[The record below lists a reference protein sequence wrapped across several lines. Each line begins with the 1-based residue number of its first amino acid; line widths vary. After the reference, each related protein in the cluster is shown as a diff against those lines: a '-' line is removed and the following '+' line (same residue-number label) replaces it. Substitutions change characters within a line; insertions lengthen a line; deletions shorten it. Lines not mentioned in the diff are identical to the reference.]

1 MAQKETVYTP
11 PKQLTEL
18 PAQIVTELDGAHLES
33 RLHEA
38 IRLST
43 VGEDGWPHA
52 AQLSIGEVLAVSP
65 CELLVAIW
73 PASNTAKNLK
83 RDGRLTLSLVANGGL
98 LEMRSHATPAAE
110 HQTNLK
116 LAVFRIK
123 IEAINE
129 HRSTYADVT
138 SGVTFRLQDE
148 ARTVARWREQIASLK
163 ALI

>member
-11 PKQLTEL
+11 PKHSTQLPT
-18 PAQIVTELDGAHLES
+18 QIVTELDGDHLES

-43 VGEDGWPHA
+43 VSEDGWPHA
-52 AQLSIGEVLAVSP
+52 AQLSIGEVLAVNPS
-65 CELLVAIW
+65 ELLIAIW
-73 PASNTAKNLK
+73 PDSNTVKNLK

-98 LEMRSHATPAAE
+98 FEMRSHAILVAE
-110 HQTNLK
+110 HQTTLD
-116 LAVFRIK
+116 LAVFRIR

-129 HRSTYADVT
+129 HRSSYADVT

-148 ARTVARWREQIASLK
+148 ARTIARWREQIASLK